1 MKRLSYFICSIIIA
15 SVVCIQGTAFG
26 ERGCVLIASSESAF
40 KAAVVRQIVKELTQ
54 QDLSVTVVK
63 LKDLKDQSEAD
74 YNCVILINSCW
85 AQRLN
90 RHVRRFLKRVEE
102 KEKVVLL
109 TTLADKNWGPKNVDV
124 DAITAASRIQ
134 DVDSVAR
141 MLVAKGM
148 KQIKE
153 KE

>member
-26 ERGCVLIASSESAF
+26 ERGCVLIASSDSAF
-40 KAAVVRQIVKELTQ
+40 KDAVREQVVRELTQ
-54 QDLSVTVVK
+54 QYLSV
-63 LKDLKDQSEAD
+63 
-74 YNCVILINSCW
+74 
-85 AQRLN
+85 
-90 RHVRRFLKRVEE
+90 
-102 KEKVVLL
+102 
-109 TTLADKNWGPKNVDV
+109 
-124 DAITAASRIQ
+124 TAASRIQ